1 LGPQAHTGRDFAL
14 ALIPRHRY
22 DSRMSNTLAIS
33 LIILVV
39 GFLALDHYVLHWD
52 VALFAMRKLIGMID
66 TLAIWR

>member
-1 LGPQAHTGRDFAL
+1 
-14 ALIPRHRY
+14 
-22 DSRMSNTLAIS
+22 MSNTLAIS